1 MGLSHSPQIV
11 TDGLVLCLDAANPK
25 SYPVYN
31 LATYSQDFENAVYS
45 KSTGL
50 VTATGLLAPDDSL
63 TATTL
68 TDDSTSTWEN
78 FYRAF
83 TVPNDSTA
91 YNISIHIKKTTGG
104 TSPMTGFN
112 IDLTGG
118 SLVNSFPRFNTDTGV
133 LGGSNN
139 MVVTSEN
146 NNYWRISFTVTNNSS
161 GNTTLGI
168 SYYPATGFYN
178 GSDNATATGSQTV
191 WGFQVTRG
199 AALLPY
205 NGIAAQ
211 TANSLFDLS
220 GNLNDATLTNGPTFD
235 GSNRGSLLFD
245 GTDRYVSGALPTVSA
260 AAAVTMEAVIKLN
273 DVTVASTK
281 NIFDH
286 GRSGITFGYGM
297 VINGNNIRFRNSNSD
312 HALSSPT
319 ALATGQWYHLI
330 LTTSASSTTGYCN
343 GISQGTAAQIVTTNA
358 ITEYVMS
365 RRSLNS
371 ASEFMN
377 GNIALL
383 RVYHNKTFTQSE
395 VLQNF
400 NAIRGR
406 YGI

>member
-1 MGLSHSPQIV
+1 MGLAHSPQIV

-31 LATYSQDFENAVYS
+31 LVTYSQDFQNAAYTN
-45 KSTGL
+45 STGL
-50 VTATGLLAPDDSL
+50 VSATALLAPDGTL

-78 FYRAF
+78 FNRSF
-83 TVPNDSTA
+83 TVPNDSTT

-112 IDLTGG
+112 INLTGG

-146 NNYWRISFTVTNNSS
+146 NDYWRISFTITNNSS
-161 GNTTLGI
+161 GNTTLAI

-178 GSDNATATGSQTV
+178 GSDDATATGSQTV

-199 AALLPY
+199 AGLLPY
-205 NGIAAQ
+205 NAISAQ
-211 TANSLFDLS
+211 SANSLFDLS

-235 GSNRGSLLFD
+235 SSNRGSLLFD
-245 GTDRYVSGALPTVSA
+245 GTDRYVSGTLPTISA
-260 AAAVTMEAVIKLN
+260 ATPVTMEAVIKLN
-273 DVTVASTK
+273 SVASLK

-286 GRSGITFGYGM
+286 GRSGISFGYGM
-297 VINGNNIRFRNSNSD
+297 VISSNNLRFRNSTSD
-312 HALSSPT
+312 YALSSPT
-319 ALATGQWYHLI
+319 ALTTGQWYHLV
-330 LTTSASSTTGYCN
+330 LSTSASSTTGYCN
-343 GISQGTAAQIVTTNA
+343 GVSQGTVAQVVAANS

-371 ASEFMN
+371 ASEFMD

-406 YGI
+406 FGI

>member
-1 MGLSHSPQIV
+1 MGLAHSPQII

-25 SYPVYN
+25 SYPAYN
-31 LATYSQDFENAVYS
+31 LATYSQDFENAVYT

-68 TDDSTSTWEN
+68 TDDSTSTWES
-78 FYRAF
+78 FSRSF
-83 TVPNDSTA
+83 TVPNDSTT

-161 GNTTLGI
+161 GNTTLNI

-199 AALLPY
+199 VARLPY
-205 NGIAAQ
+205 NGITTQ
-211 TANSLFDLS
+211 SANSLFDLS

-235 GSNRGSLLFD
+235 SNNRGSLLFD
-245 GTDRYVSGALPTVSA
+245 GTDRYVSGTLPTIPA
-260 AAAVTMEAVIKLN
+260 ASSVTVEAVIKLN
-273 DVTVASTK
+273 SVASLK
-281 NIFDH
+281 NIFNH
-286 GRSGITFGYGM
+286 GRSGVSFGYGM
-297 VINGNNIRFRNSNSD
+297 VISSNNLRFRNSNSD
-312 HALSSPT
+312 YALSSPT
-319 ALATGQWYHLI
+319 SLTTGQWYHLV
-330 LTTSASSTTGYCN
+330 LSTSASSTTGYCN
-343 GISQGTAAQIVTTNA
+343 GISQGTAAQIVTANA

-371 ASEFMN
+371 ANEFMD
-377 GNIALL
+377 GNTALL
-383 RVYHNKTFTQSE
+383 RVYHNKAFTQNE